1 MRENRTFVLVVFFAM
16 GLFAGHFLV
25 GANWFFAICLAA
37 TFGGLAKGL
46 LDNRVDDAV
55 VNGAMVVLFAFLAK
69 MFPSIWAWCAD
80 TFFRKGYTSDATDD
94 RVISVLLFVALYT
107 VLHLVVR
114 MFVSSVMVERR
125 LSSAA
130 QRKVWTASMVATY
143 FFTAFLGVFAVCWA
157 GMRFFRMG
165 AIHYLIVGAL
175 AIGWLALAV
184 KRLVWRAKMCEV
196 QAAREGT
203 ARAAGESSAVR
214 LAVRSRTTFAD
225 VAGMDDAKRQIR
237 LRLIDPIRDRARA
250 LRYGIKPGGGI
261 LLYGPPGTGK
271 TLLARAVAGELGI
284 PFFTITAADIFG
296 KLVGDSEKNVRRL
309 FREIRRHALS
319 VVFIDE
325 LETIFPNRTSD
336 VHETTRKV
344 IAFMLQELDGVEAS
358 KNPILLMGATN
369 VPWMVDEAFL
379 RPGRFDVKIFVGLPD
394 CATREKIISL
404 LFASGSVRPV
414 PGLVEYLAQRTE
426 NYSGADLK
434 GIVDS
439 IRQLAYDRHVP
450 LYTHALADEAIA
462 QVPPS
467 ATGSI
472 LAAIKE
478 WESKRT

>member
-1 MRENRTFVLVVFFAM
+1 
-16 GLFAGHFLV
+16 
-25 GANWFFAICLAA
+25 
-37 TFGGLAKGL
+37 
-46 LDNRVDDAV
+46 
-55 VNGAMVVLFAFLAK
+55 
-69 MFPSIWAWCAD
+69 
-80 TFFRKGYTSDATDD
+80 
-94 RVISVLLFVALYT
+94 
-107 VLHLVVR
+107 
-114 MFVSSVMVERR
+114 
-125 LSSAA
+125 
-130 QRKVWTASMVATY
+130 
-143 FFTAFLGVFAVCWA
+143 
-157 GMRFFRMG
+157 
-165 AIHYLIVGAL
+165 
-175 AIGWLALAV
+175 V